1 MSVKD
6 QLKEIADLFDKK
18 ETILFDAK
26 HKGTIDSAEFNIEI
40 NSLCEWYVQEY
51 RRLKEEQCCE
61 KRV

>member
-6 QLKEIADLFDKK
+6 QLKEIADIFDKK
-18 ETILFDAK
+18 ESVLFDCQ
-26 HKGTIDSAEFNIEI
+26 HKGTIDQKQFDIEI
-40 NSLCEWYVQEY
+40 NTLCEWYVNEY